1 LCSAGAQG
9 RKDPENNRRV
19 YEEAIPLLLSKGEG
33 SVKRFVY
40 LSSTCVSWP
49 AALPDDE
56 VPRGRAI
63 TQPFLLRVYKF
74 KRRGEAALRR
84 SGASYA
90 IVRVNSPVSREHFD
104 KLLGGAEP
112 GEERI
117 VVHADDDQDIDGLGP
132 TRMYV
137 GNLASVLV
145 DAAFNEATQGKTFGV
160 ATMLESPGARG
171 AGAWREEVAR
181 VPLDSERDDPWPED
195 LFEPAPRETCA

>member
-1 LCSAGAQG
+1 VQTAPGLQYGPTIAHAGPHVSECSGS
-9 RKDPENNRRV
+9 RS
-19 YEEAIPLLLSKGEG
+19 PLG
-33 SVKRFVY
+33 
-40 LSSTCVSWP
+40 CWP
-49 AALPDDE
+49 RHTP
-56 VPRGRAI
+56 
-63 TQPFLLRVYKF
+63 
-74 KRRGEAALRR
+74 LRR